1 MMSLKMEQLVTKRQ
15 QLTAQ
20 LKELHNSDPEYAR
33 VWDERVDVIHQ
44 IIDLQ
49 KEEAEE

>member
-15 QLTAQ
+15 QLTKQ

-33 VWDERVDVIHQ
+33 VWDERVDVINE
-44 IIDLQ
+44 IEDLK
-49 KEEAEE
+49 KEETK